1 VFLFTGTV
9 LDNVRL
15 FDRRIDEARVWKAIE
30 TVGALAFV
38 RQLPQ
43 GLSTQVEERGGTFSQ
58 GERQLLAFARALVIE
73 PDLLV
78 LDEATSSIDS
88 ESEARLQFALEA
100 SLRGRTAIVVAHRLS
115 TVRRADRI
123 LVLEKGRI
131 AEAGTHRE
139 LMDRRGIYAG
149 MVGHVEAVP

>member
-1 VFLFTGTV
+1 MRWTL
-9 LDNVRL
+9 LDE
-15 FDRRIDEARVWKAIE
+15 RRD
-30 TVGALAFV
+30 
-38 RQLPQ
+38 
-43 GLSTQVEERGGTFSQ
+43 
-58 GERQLLAFARALVIE
+58 AFARVVGCE
-73 PDLLV
+73 Q
-78 LDEATSSIDS
+78 
-88 ESEARLQFALEA
+88 ARLQFALEA

>member
-1 VFLFTGTV
+1 M
-9 LDNVRL
+9 
-15 FDRRIDEARVWKAIE
+15 
-30 TVGALAFV
+30 
-38 RQLPQ
+38 
-43 GLSTQVEERGGTFSQ
+43 
-58 GERQLLAFARALVIE
+58 
-73 PDLLV
+73 

-139 LMDRRGIYAG
+139 LMERRGIYAG